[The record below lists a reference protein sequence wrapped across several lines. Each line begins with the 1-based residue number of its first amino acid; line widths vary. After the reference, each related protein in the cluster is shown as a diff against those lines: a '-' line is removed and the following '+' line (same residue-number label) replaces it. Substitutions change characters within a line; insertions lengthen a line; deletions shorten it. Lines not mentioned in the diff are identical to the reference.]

1 VIGAV
6 QTRRY
11 GRPASDPSRERSR
24 SLSLAIHAIALTTD
38 RLTQPV
44 GRDLTFA
51 RRVNAAN

>member
-1 VIGAV
+1 V
-6 QTRRY
+6 
-11 GRPASDPSRERSR
+11 SDPG
-24 SLSLAIHAIALTTD
+24 SLSLAIHAVALTTD